1 MTPGSSPLTLIY
13 ESNTSLIYHQSDGEY
28 GVPVA
33 LKVLRADSPTPLQLV
48 CFSNEFDLTRNLPVE
63 GARRSIAR
71 TMVEGKPAL
80 VMEYFG
86 GQTLKRA
93 FVQQRQSLVDFLQA
107 AVLVAQ
113 ILGEIHQQRIVHGD
127 VNSNNILV
135 DLETGRVKLIDFGLA
150 SRFEVRVRNPGN
162 PEGLEGTLAY
172 ISPEQTGRMNRKVD
186 YRADLYSLGVT
197 FYEMLTGQLPFTSD
211 DPLALVHAHMTR
223 TPRPVTALNQTVPPL
238 VSDIVARLLAKNP
251 EDRYQ
256 SAFGLK
262 TDLARCLE
270 YARSSR
276 GLQNPFGL
284 RFELG
289 SDDFSGR
296 FHVPEKLYG
305 RSVETAILMT
315 AFESAAA
322 GGRGLVL
329 VAGPPGVGKS
339 ALVAEVNKPVTEKR
353 GYFVAGKFEQYR
365 KNIPYWAFTQA
376 FNRLTELLLS
386 EPEEVLRVERGRI
399 LAAVGRNGAVLTEV
413 MPGLEKIIG
422 TQPEAPKQD
431 GPESRNRFNLTFENF
446 VRALATA
453 AHPLVV
459 FIDDWQWADLASLE
473 LLKILLQSEK
483 TSHLLLIGA
492 YRDSEV
498 DGAHPWA
505 VTVAHLVSTGVPVKT
520 IVLDGLP
527 PADVSRIVRESTLGP
542 EEDVEALSGFVHEKT
557 KGNPFFTRLFLRSL
571 QEEGFLRFSRAA
583 RHWTWDMARLR
594 EEKGGEDAMGL
605 VIAKLEKLSPQTLN
619 MLRLAACIGSEFDLL
634 TLALIARVDAAEC
647 LKRLE
652 EALTEDLVVPLD
664 RFFLAS
670 ETTPHACFAFSHDR
684 VQHAA
689 YEQIPY
695 GQRREVHLEIGRLL
709 LAGTPVLDLDKR
721 IFDIVRHYER
731 AGPLVTD
738 GKERLRLVE
747 LNMAA
752 AGLARRAAAFGCEQ
766 SYLESAF
773 SLTPV
778 DAWDHRYEW
787 MMKLHSR
794 LAVVYSL
801 TGAQERLERTCRIV
815 ETRARAKADTAG
827 VTQAR
832 ILALLYGGNFAGAID
847 LGLSFL
853 QAMGMSIDR
862 APSPEEAY
870 ECLKQTAQWMTEERI
885 LGLDRLP
892 QAPADVGVIFEVAA
906 TLNGPT
912 YNSNMPL
919 CFVFVSALARLCVE
933 KGLTLWA
940 PVSLIVFALLICAAL
955 HDVPKGHLLADVTM
969 KIFREKSYS
978 DALVP
983 FFNVSTGG
991 FITHRYAHLRNTLPE
1006 LAEGVEKGLS
1016 SGSFQFVGYCAWWHS
1031 WHQLFLGD
1039 PLPKVAASCLQAM
1052 ETCRRVQMERFRDWC
1067 ALIRQSVLNLQ
1078 GRSAAPWLLE
1088 GEDFRESEMLARALE
1103 LGDSAEVFRIKFYK
1117 AWLHFLFD
1125 RAEAADL
1132 FRETE
1137 SYLLYG
1143 VGLFLIPLF
1152 YFYDTL
1158 ANAAACSRLGPAERS
1173 AARER
1178 IERNMK
1184 EFEVWMRDAPMNH
1197 RHKMDL
1203 MEAERARLDGR
1214 NWEAV
1219 TLYIRAVKGA
1229 GENGFVNDEALA
1241 NELFAKFWL
1250 EQGCEEQAGVQL
1262 RKAAALY
1269 AGWGAEAKAADL
1281 KERIER
1287 SIGRFQMGA
1296 ETGRDASAGSAA
1308 ARQTEEGYLL
1318 KAGRILSGA
1327 LEMGELLTEMIMI
1340 LLECQGAQRAVILLK
1355 AEKDWFIEAE
1365 GQVGRETVATRM
1377 HAPLSADSPILTN
1390 VFHAVVRSGQA
1401 VVLAD
1406 AGEDSRFASDVS
1418 VLARGVK
1425 SVLCAPVMHKGELGM
1440 VLYLENN
1447 LTSGAFRETGLNLI
1461 KLLSAQM
1468 AVSLENARRLQ
1479 GVEALAE
1486 RRTAELAE
1494 ARSRAEKAGRAKSA
1508 FLANINRE
1516 LRSPLHTMLGY
1527 SELMKRDS
1535 ANGRQPLSEEQGR
1548 NLEIIHRNGER
1559 LLLLINNVLD
1569 FSKIE
1574 AGQLAPNPVD
1584 FDVRAMLDGLKEAF
1598 VSNAD
1603 AKHLWLRFECAGAV
1617 PRFFRAD
1624 EVKLRQVLVNLLDY
1638 ALEHTEAG
1646 GVTVRVQTASRY
1658 QTSKATGDAP
1668 AFLEFSVTD
1677 TGPGLSPMGVDRLF
1691 EAPEE
1696 ASADQGGHRSGT
1708 PGVSNE
1714 TPAVQGL
1721 YADSKSGTP
1730 GVSNETPAVQGLYAD
1745 RAVAG
1750 LGLFICL
1757 HYVRLLGGELSVQS
1771 QVGRGTVFRFNVTA
1785 IGRGDSRRF

>member
-1 MTPGSSPLTLIY
+1 MTPGSAPMTLIY
-13 ESNTSLIYHQSDGEY
+13 ESGTSLVYHQSDGEY

-33 LKVLRADSPTPLQLV
+33 LKVLCPDSPTPRQLV
-48 CFSNEFDLTRNLPVE
+48 CFSNEFELARNLPVE

-93 FVQQRQSLVDFLQA
+93 FVQQRQSLVDFLQT
-107 AVLVAQ
+107 AVLIAQ

-162 PEGLEGTLAY
+162 PEELEGTLDY
-172 ISPEQTGRMNRKVD
+172 ISPEQTGRTNRKVD
-186 YRADLYSLGVT
+186 SRADLYSLGVT
-197 FYEMLTGQLPFTSD
+197 FYEMLTGQLPFTSN

-223 TPRPVTALNQTVPPL
+223 VPRPVMALNQTVPPL
-238 VSDIVARLLAKNP
+238 VSDIVARLLAKLP

-262 TDLARCLE
+262 ADLSRCLE

-276 GLQNPFGL
+276 GLQSPFGL

-289 SDDFSGR
+289 LDDFSGR
-296 FHVPEKLYG
+296 FHIPEKLYG
-305 RSVETAILMT
+305 RSVEVATLM
-315 AFESAAA
+315 AVFESAAA

-365 KNIPYWAFTQA
+365 RNIPYWAFTQA

-386 EPEEVLRVERGRI
+386 EPEEVLRAERGRI

-413 MPGLEKIIG
+413 MPVLEKIIG

-473 LLKILLQSEK
+473 LLKTLLQSEK

-492 YRDSEV
+492 YRDNEV
-498 DGAHPWA
+498 DAAHPWA
-505 VTVAHLVSTGVPVKT
+505 VTVSHLVSTGVPVKT

-542 EEDVEALSGFVHEKT
+542 EDDVEALSGFVHEKT
-557 KGNPFFTRLFLRSL
+557 KGNPFFTRLFLRNL
-571 QEEGFLRFSRAA
+571 QEEGFLSFSQAA

-594 EEKGGEDAMGL
+594 AAKGGEDAMGL
-605 VIAKLEKLSPQTLN
+605 VTAKLEKLSPQTLR

-670 ETTPHACFAFSHDR
+670 ETAPHARFAFFHDR

-689 YEQIPY
+689 YERIPF
-695 GQRREVHLEIGRLL
+695 GQRREVHLEVGRLL
-709 LAGTPVLDLDKR
+709 LAGVEPMDGRRSDRNAGSPRPRAGTPAFDLDKR
-721 IFDIVRHYER
+721 VFDIVRHYER

-738 GKERLRLVE
+738 AKERLRLVE

-752 AGLARRAAAFGCEQ
+752 ADLARRAAAFGCEQ
-766 SYLESAF
+766 FYLESAF

-787 MMKLHSR
+787 MMELHSR

-801 TGAQERLERTCRIV
+801 TGAQERLDRTCRIV
-815 ETRARAKADTAG
+815 EARARTKADTAG

-853 QAMGMSIDR
+853 QAMGVSIER

-870 ECLKQTAQWMTEERI
+870 ERLKRTAQWMTEERI
-885 LGLDRLP
+885 LGLDKLP

-919 CFVFVSALARLCVE
+919 CFVFVSVLARLCVE

-940 PVSLIVFALLICAAL
+940 PVSLIVLALLICAAL

-1039 PLPKVAASCLQAM
+1039 PLPKVAAACLQAM

-1078 GRSAAPWLLE
+1078 GQSAVPWLLE

-1173 AARER
+1173 AARGR
-1178 IERNMK
+1178 IDRNMK

-1203 MEAERARLDGR
+1203 MEAEKARLEGR

-1219 TLYIRAVKGA
+1219 TLYIRAIKGA

-1250 EQGCEEQAGVQL
+1250 ERGCEEQAGVQL
-1262 RKAAALY
+1262 GKTMAIY

-1281 KERIER
+1281 EERIQR
-1287 SIGRFQMGA
+1287 RFGRLQTGA
-1296 ETGRDASAGSAA
+1296 DTRGGASAGLAV
-1308 ARQTEEGYLL
+1308 ARQAEEAYLT

-1327 LEMGELLTEMIMI
+1327 LEMGELLAEITKI

-1355 AEKDWFIEAE
+1355 TEKNWFIEAE
-1365 GQVGRETVATRM
+1365 GQVGGETVATRM
-1377 HAPLSADSPILTN
+1377 HAPLSADSPLLTN
-1390 VFHAVVRSGQA
+1390 VFHAVVRSGQT

-1406 AGEDSRFASDVS
+1406 AGEDPRFASDVS

-1425 SVLCAPVMHKGELGM
+1425 SVLCAPVMRKGELGM

-1447 LTSGAFRETGLNLI
+1447 LTSGAFRETDLNLI
-1461 KLLSAQM
+1461 RLLSAQM
-1468 AVSLENARRLQ
+1468 AVSMENAMRFRS
-1479 GVEALAE
+1479 VEALAA
-1486 RRTAELAE
+1486 RRTEELAE
-1494 ARSRAEKAGRAKSA
+1494 ARSRVEKAGRAKSA

-1527 SELMKRDS
+1527 SELMERDS
-1535 ANGRQPLSEEQGR
+1535 ANGRQPLSEEQRR
-1548 NLEIIHRNGER
+1548 NLEIIRRNGER

-1574 AGQLAPNPVD
+1574 AGQLTPNPVD
-1584 FDVRAMLDGLKEAF
+1584 FDVRTMLDGLAEAF
-1598 VSNAD
+1598 ISSAD

-1617 PRFFRAD
+1617 PRHLRAD

-1658 QTSKATGDAP
+1658 QMSMAMGDAS
-1668 AFLEFSVTD
+1668 AFLEFSVSD

-1691 EAPEE
+1691 EVPEE
-1696 ASADQGGHRSGT
+1696 TTADQGDSRS
-1708 PGVSNE
+1708 
-1714 TPAVQGL
+1714 GL
-1721 YADSKSGTP
+1721 YADSKSG
-1730 GVSNETPAVQGLYAD
+1730 LYAD
-1745 RAVAG
+1745 RAIAG

-1757 HYVRLLGGELSVQS
+1757 HYVHLLGGELTVQS
-1771 QVGRGTVFRFNVTA
+1771 QEGRGTVFRFNVTA
-1785 IGRGDSRRF
+1785 RP